1 MPFRIRI
8 FLSILLALLVLL
20 LIGPLLLPTPEL
32 EGTVPA
38 KSLVDEGSLITVDG
52 VSIHYLTEGS
62 GAPALVLLHGYPSSS
77 STWRD
82 VIPELSLYARTVA
95 YDRPGFG
102 LSERPEPGS
111 WDRGENPYAPQA
123 QVQQVLSL
131 LDELEIGEAVWIG
144 SSSGALT
151 ALQVALEHSERVAG
165 LVLVGAPVF
174 SSRAPPRWLRPLLSS
189 PQMNRAGPLLMRQL
203 GGPPGVSL
211 FASQWADP
219 ERIDDEDVRAFR
231 RTFQVDD
238 WDRGLWEVSKASRE
252 TRLAERLEDLRA
264 PALVVAGA
272 QDEIVPPEE
281 SEALARELPNATLE
295 LMEGCG
301 HLPQEEC
308 SADFIA
314 VVIDWLN
321 SEIVSRAR

>member
-1 MPFRIRI
+1 M
-8 FLSILLALLVLL
+8 
-20 LIGPLLLPTPEL
+20 
-32 EGTVPA
+32 
-38 KSLVDEGSLITVDG
+38 
-52 VSIHYLTEGS
+52 
-62 GAPALVLLHGYPSSS
+62 
-77 STWRD
+77 
-82 VIPELSLYARTVA
+82 
-95 YDRPGFG
+95 
-102 LSERPEPGS
+102 
-111 WDRGENPYAPQA
+111 
-123 QVQQVLSL
+123 
-131 LDELEIGEAVWIG
+131 
-144 SSSGALT
+144 
-151 ALQVALEHSERVAG
+151 
-165 LVLVGAPVF
+165 
-174 SSRAPPRWLRPLLSS
+174 
-189 PQMNRAGPLLMRQL
+189 
-203 GGPPGVSL
+203 SL